1 MLSEKT
7 QDLERYTNQMRFIQM
22 IIDGQLVIAKKKK
35 ADLVVELRIKHF
47 KPIGKTVDASK
58 QGELEPIAD
67 NEDENEEV
75 EAGASSYDYL
85 LGVSLN
91 TIPAQKPS

>member
-1 MLSEKT
+1 
-7 QDLERYTNQMRFIQM
+7 MRFIQM

-35 ADLVVELRIKHF
+35 ADLVIELRTKHF

-67 NEDENEEV
+67 NEDENEEDV